1 MQPRLYAYWMNQQKP
16 DKVSFKNNSR
26 QLTIIAVL
34 KQSSVCYESPE
45 NSCLA
50 RSFWEVSMNEII
62 FKKFKISPFQ
72 TFTFQ
77 AILPQI
83 FLLILRLGTLRN
95 TCFRSNRP
103 EVFLAKGI
111 LKICSKF
118 TEKPPCRSVISI
130 KLFCNSGRLVLLL
143 KRTLKFQ
150 KGGNSSHWSRYADP
164 KATLRNVLKSF
175 AKIIG
180 KRLRRSL
187 IFKVAAV
194 LQISVFFCDFFKT
207 DSPVQVFSCKF
218 GKFLRA
224 LFYRLPPSNRFCWS
238 D

>member
-62 FKKFKISPFQ
+62 FKKFQISPFQ

-103 EVFLAKGI
+103 EVFLAKGVP
-111 LKICSKF
+111 KICSKF
-118 TEKPPCRSVISI
+118 TGKHPHVEVW
-130 KLFCNSGRLVLLL
+130 
-143 KRTLKFQ
+143 FQ
-150 KGGNSSHWSRYADP
+150 
-164 KATLRNVLKSF
+164 
-175 AKIIG
+175 
-180 KRLRRSL
+180 
-187 IFKVAAV
+187 
-194 LQISVFFCDFFKT
+194 
-207 DSPVQVFSCKF
+207 
-218 GKFLRA
+218 
-224 LFYRLPPSNRFCWS
+224 
-238 D
+238 